1 MLNKYDIDLIKET
14 RREIT
19 EHRESDITFI
29 GEKRTREHPITGEP
43 ITEQIT
49 EETVALVYEI
59 TSAFKFDRELSEGV
73 DVQNGD
79 LWIDVD
85 LRDMKGF
92 SPDEVKSI
100 KYEGVTYT
108 VMSSDSV
115 GLGEDNR
122 VQIIGRRMS

>member
-29 GEKRTREHPITGEP
+29 GEKRTGEHPITGEP
-43 ITEQIT
+43 ITSEIP
-49 EETVALVYEI
+49 EETVAVVYEI

-85 LRDMKGF
+85 LRDMAGF
-92 SPDEVKSI
+92 SPDEVKSV

-122 VQIIGRRMS
+122 VQIIGRRTS